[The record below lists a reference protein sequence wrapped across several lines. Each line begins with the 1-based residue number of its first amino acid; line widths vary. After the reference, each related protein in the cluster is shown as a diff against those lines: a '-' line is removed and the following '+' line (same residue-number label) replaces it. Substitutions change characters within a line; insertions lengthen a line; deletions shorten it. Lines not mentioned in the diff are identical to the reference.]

1 MSIILD
7 GKQYETPG
15 LDTISYAD
23 DPAVP
28 QATDFQPRRER
39 IKWIVIH
46 TVHGKRCAV
55 LRPGFS
61 KPSKRAEQYAI
72 YQANT
77 SREVSWDITI
87 DTDGTIIQSNDPVR
101 RYTWHA
107 GAFNPFS
114 VGIELVQEG
123 DGTLYG
129 GQMDVLVR
137 FLDFITRIL
146 ARLGHP
152 IQRQVPA
159 IDGNP
164 AGGVVRRILDAAEA
178 RKTTGICGHRNQTTN
193 RGPGDP
199 TDFPFLAM
207 MEAGYKGFD
216 FDKGEDITFWKG
228 VQTRLG
234 VAADGNPGPG
244 TAKAIRDA
252 GHNPAGLWVVR
263 PGDSLPA

>member
-46 TVHGKRCAV
+46 TVHGKRCPV

-77 SREVSWDITI
+77 SREVSWDFTI

-107 GAFNPFS
+107 GAFNAFS
-114 VGIELVQEG
+114 LGIELVQDS

-137 FLDFITRIL
+137 FLDFLTRVL
-146 ARLGHP
+146 AGLGHP
-152 IQRQVPA
+152 IQRQVPVTSEGTPVPGVIPRLSKA
-159 IDGNP
+159 DT
-164 AGGVVRRILDAAEA
+164 ARQATGVV
-178 RKTTGICGHRNQTTN
+178 GHRNLTTN

-199 TDFPFLAM
+199 TDFPTLALL
-207 MEAGYKGFD
+207 EAGYKGFN
-216 FDKGEDITFWKG
+216 FGLREDVTFWKD

-234 VAADGNPGPG
+234 ISADGIPG
-244 TAKAIRDA
+244 TGTQQALLAA
-252 GHNPAGLWVVR
+252 GYPHGLWVRR
-263 PGDSLPA
+263 PGD